1 MSKIIKK
8 GIKIELLPD
17 EAMVNDINQN
27 ICNARFVWNNLL
39 STYNNL
45 HKLFSQ
51 HNCPLKPTLRNFNAI
66 LMMLKKE
73 HPFLYDGESTS
84 QQQVFVDLNNAFNRF
99 FKGISGYPKFK
110 SKKHSKKSFR
120 IQKNGNNIRITNRC
134 IRLAKLGYIHYHTS
148 KKYKKILKSSKINNV
163 TVKHENGKYYA
174 IVNITTTVEEFDKTG
189 ENIGID
195 LGFKSLAIFN
205 NSLKIDNLDLKKEDQ
220 MISKY
225 QKKLARQEYMSKNY
239 KKTLNKIHKWQNRKN
254 NKKQNEYH
262 HLSKQ
267 IVKKFDII
275 SMENLNIAGMFQN
288 KKWSAKLQKISL
300 SQLVSMIKYKSQ
312 WYGKTFIQIGRFFP
326 STQICSTCSY
336 QNTEITIDIRNW
348 VCPKCGTTHD
358 RDVNAAKN
366 ILNEGLRILKTQNKI
381 K

>member
-27 ICNARFVWNNLL
+27 IGNARFVWNNLL

-51 HNCPLKPTLRNFNAI
+51 HNCPLKPNLRNSNAI

-73 HPFLYDGESTS
+73 HPFLYDGESS
-84 QQQVFVDLNNAFNRF
+84 RQQQVYVDLNNAFNRF

-120 IQKNGNNIRITNRC
+120 IQKNGNNIRITNRR

-163 TVKHENGKYYA
+163 TVKQENGKYYA

-225 QKKLARQEYMSKNY
+225 QKKLAIQENMSKNY
-239 KKTLNKIHKWQNRKN
+239 KKTLNKINKWQNRKN

-288 KKWSAKLQKISL
+288 KK
-300 SQLVSMIKYKSQ
+300 
-312 WYGKTFIQIGRFFP
+312 
-326 STQICSTCSY
+326 
-336 QNTEITIDIRNW
+336 
-348 VCPKCGTTHD
+348 
-358 RDVNAAKN
+358 
-366 ILNEGLRILKTQNKI
+366 
-381 K
+381 

>member
-1 MSKIIKK
+1 MHALFGIIFF
-8 GIKIELLPD
+8 PH
-17 EAMVNDINQN
+17 
-27 ICNARFVWNNLL
+27 
-39 STYNNL
+39 YNNL

-51 HNCPLKPTLRNFNAI
+51 HNCPLKPNLRNSNAI

-73 HPFLYDGESTS
+73 HPFLYDGESS
-84 QQQVFVDLNNAFNRF
+84 RQQQVYVDLNNAFNRF

-120 IQKNGNNIRITNRC
+120 IQKNGNNIRITNRR

-163 TVKHENGKYYA
+163 TVKQENGKYYA

-225 QKKLARQEYMSKNY
+225 QKKLARQEYMSENY

-267 IVKKFDII
+267 YSQKIRHIYP
-275 SMENLNIAGMFQN
+275 MENLNIAGMF
-288 KKWSAKLQKISL
+288 KQKV
-300 SQLVSMIKYKSQ
+300 VSKVTKNQPSTTS
-312 WYGKTFIQIGRFFP
+312 KHDKIQIKMV
-326 STQICSTCSY
+326 
-336 QNTEITIDIRNW
+336 W
-348 VCPKCGTTHD
+348 
-358 RDVNAAKN
+358 KN
-366 ILNEGLRILKTQNKI
+366 IHTNRQIFPINTNMQHM
-381 K
+381 

>member
-27 ICNARFVWNNLL
+27 IGNARFVWNNLL

-51 HNCPLKPTLRNFNAI
+51 HNCPLKPNLRNSNAI

-73 HPFLYDGESTS
+73 QPFLYDGESTS
-84 QQQVFVDLNNAFNRF
+84 QQQVYVDLNNAFNRF

-120 IQKNGNNIRITNRC
+120 IQKNGNNIRITNRR

-163 TVKHENGKYYA
+163 TVKQENGKYYA

-300 SQLVSMIKYKSQ
+300 AQLVSMIKYKSE
-312 WYGKTFIQIGRFFP
+312 WYGKTFIQIDRFFP

-348 VCPKCGTTHD
+348 VCPKCGTHHD